1 MTQPKTANSVRTIYL
16 PPETIEL
23 LVQEHDKHPG
33 DPVMF
38 PAPVTG
44 KLYGP
49 DCIGRLHKTLLK
61 KAGIT
66 ENIPFRGLRHAF
78 ATPAIRQG
86 ADAKTVSSIL
96 GLSTPFQNVDFR
108 RNGMSFFTG
117 QHTGVIQPYTPHH
130 LPV

>member
-96 GLSTPFQNVDFR
+96 GHYSADFTLGTYTHVTNEMQKEAAQR
-108 RNGMSFFTG
+108 MGSFMV
-117 QHTGVIQPYTPHH
+117 QAM
-130 LPV
+130 

>member
-23 LVQEHDKHPG
+23 LAQEHDKHPG

-96 GLSTPFQNVDFR
+96 GHYSADFTLGTYTHVTNEMQKEAAQR
-108 RNGMSFFTG
+108 MGSFMV
-117 QHTGVIQPYTPHH
+117 QAM
-130 LPV
+130 

>member
-49 DCIGRLHKTLLK
+49 DCIGRMHKTLLK

-96 GLSTPFQNVDFR
+96 GHYSADFTLGTYTHVTNEMQKEAAQR
-108 RNGMSFFTG
+108 MGSFMV
-117 QHTGVIQPYTPHH
+117 QAM
-130 LPV
+130 